1 MGRLIYMPNPLVI
14 AIDGPSG
21 SGKSSVS
28 RAVASEL
35 GLDYLDT
42 GSMYR
47 AMTWFIQDL
56 GVDVN
61 DSQLVAQ
68 TAKAEVIHPSIDP
81 SEPGIRV
88 AGRDVSDAIRGPEVT
103 RAVSAVSAVPAVRE
117 LMVNLQREIASN
129 AKAGIVVEGRD
140 ICSVVLPE
148 APVKL
153 FITADPEA
161 RAYRRAKEAGTEVSE
176 TMDALAKRDLADST
190 RTISPLEVAPGAR
203 VINTTHM
210 ELTEV
215 IAQVID
221 LARSTRG

>member
-1 MGRLIYMPNPLVI
+1 MPNSLVI

-28 RAVASEL
+28 RAVATEL

-56 GVDVN
+56 GVDLN
-61 DSQLVAQ
+61 DPKAVAAA
-68 TAKAEVIHPSIDP
+68 AKAEVIQPSIDP

-88 AGRDVSDAIRGPEVT
+88 SGRDVSLAIRGPQVT
-103 RAVSAVSAVPAVRE
+103 QGVSAVSAVPAVRE
-117 LMVNLQREIASN
+117 LMVALQRDIAINS
-129 AKAGIVVEGRD
+129 KSGIVVEGRD
-140 ICSVVLPE
+140 ICAVVLPE
-148 APVKL
+148 APVRL

-161 RAYRRAKEAGTEVSE
+161 RAGRRARENGAEV
-176 TMDALAKRDLADST
+176 TDTKHDLARRDFADST
-190 RTISPLEVAPGAR
+190 RTISPLEIATGAR
-203 VINTTHM
+203 VIDTTHM
-210 ELTEV
+210 ELSEV

-221 LARSTRG
+221 IAKAAHG

>member
-1 MGRLIYMPNPLVI
+1 MPNSLVI

-28 RAVASEL
+28 RAVATEL

-61 DSQLVAQ
+61 DPQAVASA
-68 TAKAEVIHPSIDP
+68 AKADVIQPSIDP

-88 AGRDVSDAIRGPEVT
+88 AGLDVSVAIRGPEVT
-103 RAVSAVSAVPAVRE
+103 KGVSAVSAVPAVRE
-117 LMVNLQREIASN
+117 LMVALQRDIAANSQS
-129 AKAGIVVEGRD
+129 GIVVEGRD
-140 ICSVVLPE
+140 ICAVVLPE
-148 APVKL
+148 APVRL

-161 RAYRRAKEAGTEVSE
+161 RANRRAKEIGAEVTE
-176 TMDALAKRDLADST
+176 TQDDLARRDLADST
-190 RTISPLEVAPGAR
+190 RTVSPLEVAPGAR
-203 VINTTHM
+203 VIDTTYL
-210 ELTEV
+210 ELSEV
-215 IAQVID
+215 IAQVVDI
-221 LARSTRG
+221 ARAARG

>member
-1 MGRLIYMPNPLVI
+1 MPNSLVI

-28 RAVASEL
+28 RAVATEL

-61 DSQLVAQ
+61 DPQAVAIA
-68 TAKAEVIHPSIDP
+68 AKADVIQPSIDP

-88 AGRDVSDAIRGPEVT
+88 AGRDVSIEIRGPEVT
-103 RAVSAVSAVPAVRE
+103 QGVSAVSAVPAVRE
-117 LMVNLQREIASN
+117 LMVALQRDIAGNS
-129 AKAGIVVEGRD
+129 KSGIVVEGRD
-140 ICSVVLPE
+140 ICAVVLPE
-148 APVKL
+148 APVRL

-161 RAYRRAKEAGTEVSE
+161 RANRRAKENGAKVTD
-176 TMDALAKRDLADST
+176 TQQDLARRDLADST
-190 RTISPLEVAPGAR
+190 RVISPLEVAPGAR
-203 VINTTHM
+203 VIDTTYM
-210 ELTEV
+210 ELSEV
-215 IAQVID
+215 IAQVVDI
-221 LARSTRG
+221 ARAAHG